1 MDMVSKENGIR
12 DDMRFIV
19 NSTIKK
25 VGEDYERMKFNTAI
39 SAMMAMVNEVYAKGS
54 ITRDELRT
62 LLLLLSPVSP
72 HICEEMNERLGFG
85 EPIYASKWPEWDENT
100 IQSDNI
106 EYGIQINGKV
116 KTRITLPAEYSKEDI
131 EKSVLDNAEVKV
143 LLEGHDIRKVIVVK
157 NIVNIVVA
165 K

>member
-1 MDMVSKENGIR
+1 M
-12 DDMRFIV
+12 
-19 NSTIKK
+19 
-25 VGEDYERMKFNTAI
+25 Y
-39 SAMMAMVNEVYAKGS
+39 
-54 ITRDELRT
+54 T
-62 LLLLLSPVSP
+62 L
-72 HICEEMNERLGFG
+72 
-85 EPIYASKWPEWDENT
+85 KWPEWDENT

>member
-1 MDMVSKENGIR
+1 MLSDETGIR
-12 DDMRFIV
+12 NETKSLIH
-19 NSTIKK
+19 STIKK
-25 VGEDYERMKFNTAI
+25 VTQDFERIKFNTAI
-39 SAMMAMVNEVYAKGS
+39 AALMSLTNEFYSIGS
-54 ITRDELRT
+54 VTNDELRVLIT
-62 LLLLLSPVSP
+62 LLSPVAP
-72 HICEEMNERLGFG
+72 HMCEEMNESLGYT
-85 EPIYASKWPEWDENT
+85 EPLYTLKWPEWDENT